1 MSMSNDA
8 HLFDDPVGLLKIGT
22 ITSFNTKNGLMEVKL
37 SNSTVIGP
45 KTPPIIVPITYPFTS
60 VGGLFM
66 GAKPVPGTP
75 VIVGQSSGNRHF
87 FVSFLPENLSQV
99 PNIKDNELLLHA
111 NYQTKISLN
120 KESNDINIGSIDKK
134 IYINSDAGLHT
145 THFINSHHFTEASRQ
160 INGIIKRDRKIYK
173 KYDLD
178 NRIYSDDYDVGAS
191 TYTVISLD
199 PTLSPN
205 DLVSGSNK
213 NPPLV
218 ENREIVYEFQD
229 SSSVKD
235 DVSESLC
242 YSSAGT
248 TNITYNEFNRR
259 KSKAD
264 TLSLSLVYP
273 NYLLETVKGTV
284 VDIFGNIL
292 DINRAP
298 LPIGKDQNTLN
309 ANISTNKSESY
320 FKIRALDRKSVAF
333 HFEINARKDLQN
345 QSGEFANLENTED
358 VPSNAANN
366 KSDLFGYDNKFPNSD
381 YGRLRS
387 RFFIDIDKEGQFK
400 LNVPASSEVG
410 NVGLLTRYENYSTL
424 SPEDNNNPNKLL
436 PNPDLLDILQD
447 SFAVPKLDLSKF
459 LYQSEPGSIN
469 IVDENNAEA
478 TPQDRRYSNVHIKHG
493 TAYHDI
499 LATCYAHQKKDFISY
514 QYSTKSNPY
523 IKIDDIPLLSSVA
536 SDTIIVSGP
545 DANAGGRSGSINFD
559 GSVEMNIGA
568 NTVDRQS
575 LWLDTAGGMVANI
588 GRDTQNRSAVM
599 SMNGD
604 VLVQIG
610 GIGVVG
616 DSRFVKQING
626 QIGAVLDLRIF
637 NSALTVTMIRV
648 DDTGVTIMTPGN
660 LNIYASKQIQI
671 AGGNLNI
678 DVENCTIQGRP
689 VNKGG
694 LLDSI

>member
-1 MSMSNDA
+1 MPSDP
-8 HLFDDPVGLLKIGT
+8 HLYDEPVGLLKIGT
-22 ITSFNTKNGLMEVKL
+22 ITSFNSSTGLMEVKL
-37 SNSTVIGP
+37 VNSTILGP
-45 KTPPIIVPITYPFTS
+45 NTPPIIVPITYPFTS
-60 VGGLFM
+60 RGGLFI

-87 FVSFLPENLSQV
+87 FVSFLPENLAQV
-99 PNIKDNELLLHA
+99 PKLNDHELLLYA
-111 NYQTKISLN
+111 NYQTRLSLN
-120 KESNDINIGSIDKK
+120 KQNNDISIGSVNNK
-134 IYINSDAGLHT
+134 IYINTEANLYT
-145 THFINSHHFTEASRQ
+145 THFSNEHHFTESGRE
-160 INGIIKRDRKIYK
+160 INGLIKRDRKIYK
-173 KYDLD
+173 KFDLD
-178 NRIYSDDYDVGAS
+178 NRIYNDEYDLKPTS
-191 TYTVISLD
+191 YTVISLD

-205 DLVSGSNK
+205 SLVSGIEK
-213 NPPLV
+213 NPPFV
-218 ENREIVYEFQD
+218 ENRELVYEFQD
-229 SSSVKD
+229 SSDVKD
-235 DVSESLC
+235 DVTESLG
-242 YSSAGT
+242 YKTSGIENTVYLQA
-248 TNITYNEFNRR
+248 NRR

-264 TLSLSLVYP
+264 TLSLTLAYP
-273 NYLLETVKGTV
+273 NYLIETVKGTV

-309 ANISTNKSESY
+309 PNISTDKSDSY
-320 FKIRALDRKSVAF
+320 LKIRALDRKSVAF
-333 HFEINARKDLQN
+333 HFELNARKDLQN
-345 QSGEFANLENTED
+345 QSGEFANLEGPED

-387 RFFIDIDKEGQFK
+387 RFFLDIDKEGQFK

-410 NVGLLTRYENYSTL
+410 NIGLLTRYENYSTI
-424 SPEDNNNPNKLL
+424 SPDDNNNPNKLL
-436 PNPDLLDILQD
+436 PNSDLLDILQD

-459 LYQSEPGSIN
+459 LYGSDPGSIN
-469 IVDENNAEA
+469 VVDSDNAEA
-478 TPQDRRYSNVHIKHG
+478 TPQDRRYANVHIKHG

-499 LATCYAHQKKDFISY
+499 LSTCYSHQSKDFISY
-514 QYSTKSNPY
+514 QYSAQDNPY

-536 SDTIIVSGP
+536 SDKIIVSGL
-545 DANAGGRSGSINFD
+545 DANAGGRSGAINFD
-559 GSVEMNIGA
+559 GSIEMNVGA

-588 GRDTQNRSAVM
+588 GRDKNNRSAVM

-604 VLVQIG
+604 VLIQIG

-648 DDTGVTIMTPGN
+648 DDNGVTLMTPGN
-660 LNIYASKQIQI
+660 LNIYSSKQIQI
-671 AGGNLNI
+671 SGTGLNI
-678 DVENCTIQGRP
+678 DVENCIIQGRV
-689 VNKGG
+689 VNKGN